1 MSKTHFYESKP
12 KYNKFSNN
20 TRTHQKKTYYTIDPI
35 EKEETKEPATTSQCP
50 KFTNSKT
57 SGIKL
62 KPAPE
67 YKPKALQ

>member
-12 KYNKFSNN
+12 KYNKFSN
-20 TRTHQKKTYYTIDPI
+20 TRTHQKKPYYTIDPI
-35 EKEETKEPATTSQCP
+35 EKEETKEETKQCP